1 MKKIITTAMLAA
13 APVAAYAANDTM
25 TAAVTSAQSMSR
37 QTSSEVNVSGT
48 WETERLTVGQSFT
61 VGEAAGRTG
70 WNAGQAR

>member
-25 TAAVTSAQSMSR
+25 TAAQSMSR